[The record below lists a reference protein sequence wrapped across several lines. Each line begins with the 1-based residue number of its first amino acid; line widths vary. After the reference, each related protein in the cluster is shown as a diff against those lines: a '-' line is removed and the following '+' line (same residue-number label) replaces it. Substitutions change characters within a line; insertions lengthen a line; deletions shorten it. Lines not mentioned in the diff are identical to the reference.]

1 MGFSS
6 VEDEGDGI
14 ERKIKAAPIMRKQIF
29 LKEYLS
35 IRVRP
40 IGRLE
45 FSKNPKIKN

>member
-1 MGFSS
+1 
-6 VEDEGDGI
+6 
-14 ERKIKAAPIMRKQIF
+14 